1 MKKLLIILFVLI
13 SIDLYSQIE
22 SRKDWPKSIQLE
34 FDLIK
39 KQNIDTFLVYYTHL
53 GPWTNLPDT
62 CKEINSVSIL
72 WIKNNNY
79 YSRQLYC
86 DSITNNNIK
95 RISSKPFRFFF
106 SHIKD
111 FDLRDKYYQDNNSL
125 ITISSDVSTE
135 YLILMT
141 RHINKCLNISDD
153 QRTDETWNKIG
164 WIKQMI
170 EAIDMTKQEL
180 YNK

>member
-1 MKKLLIILFVLI
+1 MVRNPYGSYTRTFSTHFMKKLLIILFVLI

-125 ITISSDVSTE
+125 ITISLLAAGFS
-135 YLILMT
+135 
-141 RHINKCLNISDD
+141 
-153 QRTDETWNKIG
+153 ETVIFKNALLFAVFSSV
-164 WIKQMI
+164 
-170 EAIDMTKQEL
+170 E
-180 YNK
+180 